1 VGQGTFQPRIDMS
14 GYGATFMRKASI
26 LTMSC
31 IIFLLGYAVESGATS
46 EIDRAV
52 LIHLREPGDLA
63 VPIGP
68 PWLLDVARDVT
79 SFGSTSVTLSIMT
92 LAALAALL
100 WRRMRTALFVLAA
113 IGAGSA
119 LVNLVKLMIRR
130 VRPDVVPHLT
140 SEVTFSF
147 PSSHAA
153 VSVMTYGALALLAVR
168 DAPQLS
174 PFAYGA
180 AGLCVI
186 AIGVTRLYLGVH
198 YPTDVLSGWLF
209 GMTWLLVCRSAFDQ
223 HWVDQGKRRS
233 R

>member
-1 VGQGTFQPRIDMS
+1 VGQGTFHPRTDIS
-14 GYGATFMRKASI
+14 GYGATFMRRTSI

-31 IIFLLGYAVESGATS
+31 VIFLLVYAVESGATS

-52 LIHLREPGDLA
+52 LLYLRQPGDLA

-79 SFGSTSVTLSIMT
+79 SFGSTSVTLSVMGVAT
-92 LAALAALL
+92 LAALFY
-100 WRRMRTALFVLAA
+100 RRLRLALFVLAA
-113 IGAGSA
+113 VGAGSA
-119 LVNLVKLMIRR
+119 FVNLVKLAIRR

-153 VSVMTYGALALLAVR
+153 VSVMTYGALALLVVR
-168 DAPQLS
+168 AAPQLRR
-174 PFAYGA
+174 FAYGA

-186 AIGVTRLYLGVH
+186 AIGATRLYLGVH
-198 YPTDVLSGWLF
+198 YPTDVLAGWLF
-209 GMTWLLVCRSAFDQ
+209 GMTWLLVCRSAFGQ
-223 HWVDQGKRRS
+223 HWMEHGEPRS
-233 R
+233 